1 MRSMVYAVTMS
12 MCLLAGC
19 AARQGSTFS
28 DLFIPDGEAIY
39 ERPLEEV
46 WPEVRQFFSENKL
59 PFKEDRRSMVLE
71 TDWRQEF
78 GGSKISSFWHRY
90 MVLGKRET
98 PTKSKL
104 WIIRITKSSSTAL
117 SPPGREIDWGPSRV
131 LGMGLSPLE
140 RADDQ
145 LASQLQSSAGA
156 NALDPQLSVEDW
168 AARFDEPRGENSFF
182 AGSGQGSRDLVM
194 EWRVFRTISPKL
206 MKEENAPKPVK
217 VAMAPNAKGDV
228 AAMDF
233 ECGLPILGLGKHVKP
248 GGVLLLGEM
257 HGTQE
262 VPRFVAQTS
271 CQVAVAG
278 TPVTVGL
285 ELPLESQTRIDTFL
299 GSAGEEHDWLKL
311 MEAPFWRSPYP
322 DGRSSEAVANMLE
335 QLRQLRSRGLDVD
348 VFVFDHP
355 TAHGQ
360 KREDAMAATVRHQV
374 ESGPKRFHVILSGN
388 IHTRTKKGL
397 PWDKSFK
404 PMGMLLKDELDS
416 VVSLDMAYN
425 SGSAWICAVDSQ
437 GRKDKLDCGIR
448 EAKGRDNGDRFF
460 VHTWGGTNGDGY
472 HGVFYVGAVNAAA
485 PAVHKGL
492 GRPGAGDNS
501 ASPLEEAG
509 PQLASG
515 R

>member
-1 MRSMVYAVTMS
+1 MRSMVYAVSMS
-12 MCLLAGC
+12 LFFLTGC
-19 AARQGSTFS
+19 AARQGSTYS

-46 WPEVRQFFSENKL
+46 WPEVRTFFTENKL
-59 PFKEDRRSMVLE
+59 PFKEDKGSLVLE

-78 GGSKISSFWHRY
+78 GGSRIASFWHRY

-98 PTKSKL
+98 PTTSKL

-117 SPPGREIDWGPSRV
+117 SPPGRELDWGSSRIV
-131 LGMGLSPLE
+131 GSNRIDRGKNAELDMGSGSP
-140 RADDQ
+140 
-145 LASQLQSSAGA
+145 GT
-156 NALDPQLSVEDW
+156 DPMLSVEDW
-168 AARFDEPRGENSFF
+168 EDRLDAPVGENSFF

-194 EWRVFRTISPKL
+194 EWRVFRSISPKL
-206 MKEENAPKPVK
+206 MKEENAPKAVQ
-217 VAMAPNAKGDV
+217 VAAAPNAKGNST
-228 AAMDF
+228 AMDF
-233 ECGLPILGLGKHVKP
+233 ECGLPILGLGKQVKP

-271 CQVAVAG
+271 CQSAVAG

-285 ELPLESQTRIDTFL
+285 ELPLESQARLEAFID
-299 GSAGEEHDWLKL
+299 SAGEEHDWLKL

-355 TAHGQ
+355 TMQGQ
-360 KREDAMAATVRHQV
+360 ARESAMAATVRHQV

-388 IHTRTKKGL
+388 IHSRTKKGL

-404 PMGMLLKDELDS
+404 PMGLLLEDSLDS

-425 SGSAWICAVDSQ
+425 SGSAWICAVDSK
-437 GRKDKLDCGIR
+437 GVKDSLDCGVR

-460 VHTWGGTNGDGY
+460 VHTWGGTNGDGF
-472 HGVFYVGAVNAAA
+472 HGVYYVGAVNASA
-485 PAVHKGL
+485 PAVQKGL
-492 GRPGAGDNS
+492 GRPGANDNTV
-501 ASPLEEAG
+501 SPAAEAR
-509 PQLASG
+509 PQVAAV

>member
-1 MRSMVYAVTMS
+1 MRAKWFAVVTL
-12 MCLLAGC
+12 MCFQVGC
-19 AARQGSTFS
+19 AARQGSTYS

-46 WPEVRQFFSENKL
+46 WPEVRQFFTENKL
-59 PFKEDRRSMVLE
+59 PFKEDKGSRVLE

-117 SPPGREIDWGPSRV
+117 SPPGREVDWGPSRV
-131 LGMGLSPLE
+131 VGGRMGNGDRVGDVNAGSG
-140 RADDQ
+140 AV
-145 LASQLQSSAGA
+145 SS
-156 NALDPQLSVEDW
+156 DPMLSVEDW
-168 AARFDEPRGENSFF
+168 EDRMDAPQGENSFF

-194 EWRVFRTISPKL
+194 EWRVFRSISPKL
-206 MKEENAPKPVK
+206 MKEENAPQPVQVAQAPNTK
-217 VAMAPNAKGDV
+217 GAAAAMA
-228 AAMDF
+228 F
-233 ECGLPILGLGKHVKP
+233 ECGLPILGLGKQVKP

-262 VPRFVAQTS
+262 VPRFVAQAS
-271 CQVAVAG
+271 CQAAVAG
-278 TPVTVGL
+278 MPVTVGL
-285 ELPLESQTRIDTFL
+285 ELPLESQTRVEAFL
-299 GSAGEEHDWLKL
+299 ESAGAEDDWLKL

-322 DGRSSEAVANMLE
+322 DGRSSEAMANMLE

-348 VFVFDHP
+348 AFVFDHP
-355 TAHGQ
+355 TMQGQ
-360 KREDAMAATVRHQV
+360 AREDAMAATVRHHV
-374 ESGPKRFHVILSGN
+374 ESGPKRFHIVLSGN

-397 PWDKSFK
+397 PWDKSFR
-404 PMGMLLKDELDS
+404 PMGLLLKDALDS
-416 VVSLDMAYN
+416 VVALDMAYA
-425 SGSAWICAVDSQ
+425 SGSAWICAVDSK
-437 GRKDKLDCGIR
+437 GAKDRLDCGIR

-460 VHTWGGTNGDGY
+460 VHTWGGTNDDGY
-472 HGVFYVGAVNAAA
+472 HGVFYVGSVNAAA

-501 ASPLEEAG
+501 ASPLEEAE
-509 PQLASG
+509 PQVASV

>member
-1 MRSMVYAVTMS
+1 MRAKWFAVVTL
-12 MCLLAGC
+12 MCFQVGC
-19 AARQGSTFS
+19 AARQGSTYS

-46 WPEVRQFFSENKL
+46 WPEVRQFFTENKL
-59 PFKEDRRSMVLE
+59 PFKEDKGSLVLE

-117 SPPGREIDWGPSRV
+117 SPPGREIDWGPGRGLAGGSRSERQATAGTNS
-131 LGMGLSPLE
+131 LLESTGGGMV
-140 RADDQ
+140 
-145 LASQLQSSAGA
+145 
-156 NALDPQLSVEDW
+156 DPMLSVEDW
-168 AARFDEPRGENSFF
+168 ADRMNAPQGENSFY

-194 EWRVFRTISPKL
+194 EWRVFRAISPKL
-206 MKEENAPKPVK
+206 LKEESAPKPVQ
-217 VAMAPNAKGDV
+217 VATTPGANAGAEAMA
-228 AAMDF
+228 F
-233 ECGLPILGLGKHVKP
+233 ECGLPILGLGKQVKP
-248 GGVLLLGEM
+248 GGALLLGEM

-262 VPRFVAQTS
+262 VPRFIAQAS

-278 TPVTVGL
+278 IPVTVGL
-285 ELPLESQTRIDTFL
+285 ELPLESQARVGAFL
-299 GSAGEEHDWLKL
+299 ESAGAEEDWLKL

-355 TAHGQ
+355 TMQGQ
-360 KREDAMAATVRHQV
+360 ARENAMAATVRHHV
-374 ESGPKRFHVILSGN
+374 ESGPQRFHIVLSGN
-388 IHTRTKKGL
+388 IHSRTKKGL
-397 PWDKSFK
+397 PWDKSFQ
-404 PMGMLLKDELDS
+404 PMGLLLKDELDS
-416 VVSLDMAYN
+416 VVALDMAYN
-425 SGSAWICAVDSQ
+425 SGSAWICAVDRR
-437 GRKDKLDCGIR
+437 GAKDRLDCGIR

-460 VHTWGGTNGDGY
+460 VHTWGGTNDDGY

-501 ASPLEEAG
+501 LSPLEEAE
-509 PQLASG
+509 PQVASV

>member
-1 MRSMVYAVTMS
+1 MRAKWFAVVTL
-12 MCLLAGC
+12 MCFQVGC
-19 AARQGSTFS
+19 AARQGSTYS

-46 WPEVRQFFSENKL
+46 WPEVRQFFTENKL
-59 PFKEDRRSMVLE
+59 PFKEDKGSLVLE

-98 PTKSKL
+98 PTKGKL

-117 SPPGREIDWGPSRV
+117 SPPGREVDWGSSRV
-131 LGMGLSPLE
+131 VGGRLGHGDRVVDVNAGSG
-140 RADDQ
+140 AV
-145 LASQLQSSAGA
+145 SS
-156 NALDPQLSVEDW
+156 DPILSVEDW
-168 AARFDEPRGENSFF
+168 EDRLAAPQGENSFF

-194 EWRVFRTISPKL
+194 EWRVFRAISPKL
-206 MKEENAPKPVK
+206 MKEENAPKPVQ
-217 VAMAPNAKGDV
+217 VAQAPNATGD
-228 AAMDF
+228 ADAMAF
-233 ECGLPILGLGKHVKP
+233 ECGLPILGLGKQVKP
-248 GGVLLLGEM
+248 GGALLLGEM

-262 VPRFVAQTS
+262 VPRFVAQAS
-271 CQVAVAG
+271 CQAAVAG
-278 TPVTVGL
+278 MPVTVGL
-285 ELPLESQTRIDTFL
+285 ELPLESQARVEAFL
-299 GSAGEEHDWLKL
+299 ESAGAEADWLKL

-355 TAHGQ
+355 TMQGQ
-360 KREDAMAATVRHQV
+360 ARENAMAATVRHQV
-374 ESGPKRFHVILSGN
+374 ESGPGRFHIVLSGN

-404 PMGMLLKDELDS
+404 PMGLLLKDELDS
-416 VVSLDMAYN
+416 VVALDMAYA
-425 SGSAWICAVDSQ
+425 SGSAWICAVD
-437 GRKDKLDCGIR
+437 RKGAKDRLDCGVR
-448 EAKGRDNGDRFF
+448 DAKGRDNGDRFF
-460 VHTWGGTNGDGY
+460 VHTWGGTNDDGY

-501 ASPLEEAG
+501 LSPLEEAE
-509 PQLASG
+509 PQVASV